1 VDVGII
7 DGAVNGIAGS
17 MRLVGWVGGLMQ
29 TGRVAT
35 YLFFFVTG
43 VLVILG
49 TILW

>member
-1 VDVGII
+1 MGII
-7 DGAVNGIAGS
+7 DGTVNGSPGS
-17 MRLVGWVGGLMQ
+17 PRLVGWVGGLLQ